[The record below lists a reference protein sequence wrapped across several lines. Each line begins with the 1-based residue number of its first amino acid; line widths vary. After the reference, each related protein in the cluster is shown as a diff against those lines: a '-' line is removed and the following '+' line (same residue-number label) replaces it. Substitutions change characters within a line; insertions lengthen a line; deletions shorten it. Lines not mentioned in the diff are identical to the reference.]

1 MYCSWDL
8 SNLLTLLVKKMVQSR
23 FARIWHLQFS
33 KEQQQLRSKPA
44 PCQDQQSVSSSLEHL
59 LNTLS
64 FFFLNFIYKLATAGS
79 DYVERTVALTFTP
92 TSSPRQ
98 CVDVSILDNLIFEG
112 EESFS
117 AQLVPDDETTVIMAP
132 SNVAVT
138 ITDEDCTHNFT
149 IIILHYSDHAY
160 IFLPQLSWLLSRS
173 QSIQ

>member
-23 FARIWHLQFS
+23 FARTWHLQFS

-44 PCQDQQSVSSSLEHL
+44 PCQDPQSVSSSLEHL
-59 LNTLS
+59 LNALS
-64 FFFLNFIYKLATAGS
+64 FFFINFIHLLYKLAIAGS
-79 DYVERTVALTFTP
+79 DYVERTVVLTFAP

-117 AQLVPDDETTVIMAP
+117 AQLVPNDATTVIMAP
-132 SNVAVT
+132 RTVAVT
-138 ITDEDCTHNFT
+138 ITDEDRKHNFT
-149 IIILHYSDHAY
+149 IASYVA
-160 IFLPQLSWLLSRS
+160 PQ
-173 QSIQ
+173 